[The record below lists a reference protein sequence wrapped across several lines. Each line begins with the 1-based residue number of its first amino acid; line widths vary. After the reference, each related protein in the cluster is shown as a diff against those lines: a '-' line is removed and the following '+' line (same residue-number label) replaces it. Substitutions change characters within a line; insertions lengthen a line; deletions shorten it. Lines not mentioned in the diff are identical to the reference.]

1 MRAAAALLVLLSVG
15 LGSAGCGGAG
25 GDGPLAIF
33 AASSLREALPALDPA
48 PEYHFGGSD
57 RLAAQIRDGAQADLF
72 ASASP
77 DVMQALYDD
86 GLVEAPLAIASN
98 RLVVVLPRTNPAGI
112 RSLTDLA
119 RPGVKLVLGA
129 EGVPIGD
136 YARDALARAGLRD
149 ALDNVVSLEDDAK
162 GVLAKVALGEA
173 DAGIVYATDATAA
186 DADVVALHVPQRV
199 QPQIRYFAA
208 IVTGTARHEQ
218 ARSYLE
224 RLAGPSGRA
233 ALRRAGFLPPA

>member
-1 MRAAAALLVLLSVG
+1 MRAAAALLVVASVA
-15 LGSAGCGGAG
+15 LGSAGCGGS
-25 GDGPLAIF
+25 GDGPLAVF

-57 RLAAQIRDGAQADLF
+57 QLAAQIRHGAQADLF

-77 DVMQALYDD
+77 DVMQALYGD
-86 GLVEAPLAIASN
+86 GLVETPLAIASN
-98 RLVVVLPRTNPAGI
+98 RLVVVLPRANVAGI

-136 YARDALARAGLRD
+136 YAREALARAGLHA

-186 DADVVALHVPQRV
+186 DADVAALHVPSRV

-208 IVTGTARHEQ
+208 IVTGTARHER

-224 RLAGPSGRA
+224 RLVGPRGRA
-233 ALRRAGFLPPA
+233 ALRRAGFLPPS